1 MSTSAAFPS
10 SLFEHIV
17 VNSCSESSIRFVR
30 GSSSRYCCVAVAGYR
45 PARRQTRAQEG
56 RQEAGWTRDGLTDP
70 QYDIA
75 QGGQGTTRRGIQA
88 RRERT
93 LDDTGYP
100 GDSRSTDTPHRRVD
114 ECD

>member
-1 MSTSAAFPS
+1 MD
-10 SLFEHIV
+10 
-17 VNSCSESSIRFVR
+17 
-30 GSSSRYCCVAVAGYR
+30 G
-45 PARRQTRAQEG
+45 RRV
-56 RQEAGWTRDGLTDP
+56 TDP

-114 ECD
+114 ECE